1 MEHRIA
7 TLTRQRD
14 EAQRIVVHLR
24 SLIDGQTHHME
35 HIIRNFANS
44 TDIGEYI
51 DQALENST
59 QDSASTPPARSST
72 ESPKSMKRLSRP
84 GSRVRLSSGFTS
96 RSSSAASENNAT
108 PEMESHMNA
117 IDKAQRRLSQMSMP
131 DVADRYL
138 KDKTD
143 AIAAIIRNI
152 SEQCAAAVEGLHLAQ
167 DAENDEAAEMAKNE
181 THLAPSANKADEGSE
196 AGESESGYL
205 SAENRVSSIPPT
217 PDLVHNRSST
227 SMSMVSTSTIAERS
241 SQQYNPGEI
250 PTKIVEDEDEHLH
263 ETEGF
268 VDASETATI
277 SKKPSQDII
286 HPPAGRVVS

>member
-1 MEHRIA
+1 MEHRTS

-35 HIIRNFANS
+35 HIIRNLASS
-44 TDIGEYI
+44 TDLGEYI
-51 DQALENST
+51 DQALENSA
-59 QDSASTPPARSST
+59 QDSTSLPSPARSMT

-84 GSRVRLSSGFTS
+84 GSRVRLSSAFNS
-96 RSSSAASENNAT
+96 RSSSASDNVS
-108 PEMESHMNA
+108 PEMESVM
-117 IDKAQRRLSQMSMP
+117 DKAQRRLSQMSMP

-167 DAENDEAAEMAKNE
+167 DAENEEEAAKNE
-181 THLAPSANKADEGSE
+181 THLAPSNSGAREEGSE
-196 AGESESGYL
+196 AGESESSYL
-205 SAENRVSSIPPT
+205 NAENRVSSIPPT
-217 PDLVHNRSST
+217 PDLVHRSST

-263 ETEGF
+263 EMEGF
-268 VDASETATI
+268 VDPNETPTV
-277 SKKPSQDII
+277 SKKPSQGMINA
-286 HPPAGRVVS
+286 PASHVIS

>member
-1 MEHRIA
+1 MEHRTS

-24 SLIDGQTHHME
+24 SLIDGQTHHMQ
-35 HIIRNFANS
+35 HIIRNLASS
-44 TDIGEYI
+44 TDLGEYI
-51 DQALENST
+51 DQALET
-59 QDSASTPPARSST
+59 SAQESNATSPTGRSMT
-72 ESPKSMKRLSRP
+72 DSPKSVKRLSRP
-84 GSRVRLSSGFTS
+84 GSRVRLSNAFNS
-96 RSSSAASENNAT
+96 RSSSASDNVS
-108 PEMESHMNA
+108 PEIDSIM
-117 IDKAQRRLSQMSMP
+117 DKAQRRLSQMSMP

-167 DAENDEAAEMAKNE
+167 DAENDEEEEAKND
-181 THLAPSANKADEGSE
+181 THLAPSNSSSREEGSE
-196 AGESESGYL
+196 AGESESSYL
-205 SAENRVSSIPPT
+205 HADNRASSIPPT

-241 SQQYNPGEI
+241 SQQYNPGDL

-263 ETEGF
+263 ESEAF
-268 VDASETATI
+268 VDSNETPTV
-277 SKKPSQDII
+277 SKKPSQGMIN
-286 HPPAGRVVS
+286 AAASRVVS